1 VRACA
6 TKRHDVAFW
15 PSATADY
22 ALRALILLAGHD
34 RHVQAGELH
43 RRTGIPQNYVD
54 NVMTPLRRAG
64 LVTSRRGHHGGYR
77 LARPATD
84 ITIYDIVA
92 AIDDLDAPRW
102 LDDRDHASRA
112 STWLTIADGAFEQM
126 RTTTLDELMRAPT
139 PPPRAHH

>member
-1 VRACA
+1 M
-6 TKRHDVAFW
+6 AFW

-22 ALRALILLAGHD
+22 ALRALLTLARHD

-77 LARPATD
+77 LAHPTTD

-92 AIDDLDAPRW
+92 AIDDLDAPPW
-102 LDDRDHASRA
+102 LDDGEHPSPA
-112 STWLTIADGAFEQM
+112 STWLTIADGALDQM
-126 RTTTLDELMRAPT
+126 RTITLDQILDGAV
-139 PPPRAHH
+139 PPPTARP